1 MVYVYENET
10 YRWYVYKDNIPTVC
24 LSRAYSEREC
34 GKNGV
39 ELNLNGDF
47 FKKMYNLSGLGLPKV
62 WSAIPFGL
70 HIVQDVSK
78 NSKKIRK
85 MQVLYL
91 NWSASRLQ
99 PDRSPMFVYIFCRF
113 FDFRLRFRELLIHFI
128 EKNLIWV
135 KLQPQP

>member
-1 MVYVYENET
+1 MVCVHENET
-10 YRWYVYKDNIPTVC
+10 YLWYVYKDNIPAVC
-24 LSRAYSEREC
+24 LSRAYIEREC

-113 FDFRLRFRELLIHFI
+113 FDFRLRFRELLIHFF

>member
-99 PDRSPMFVYIFCRF
+99 PDLSPMFLYIFCRF
-113 FDFRLRFRELLIHFI
+113 FDFRLRFRELLIHFF

>member
-1 MVYVYENET
+1 MFV
-10 YRWYVYKDNIPTVC
+10 KGIQ
-24 LSRAYSEREC
+24 RAYMRRKRNVE
-34 GKNGV
+34 NGV

-47 FKKMYNLSGLGLPKV
+47 FKKMYNLFGLGLPKV
-62 WSAIPFGL
+62 WSAICFGL

-99 PDRSPMFVYIFCRF
+99 MGRVD
-113 FDFRLRFRELLIHFI
+113 
-128 EKNLIWV
+128 
-135 KLQPQP
+135 

>member
-39 ELNLNGDF
+39 ELNLNGVF

-113 FDFRLRFRELLIHFI
+113 FDFRLRFRELLIHFF

>member
-34 GKNGV
+34 GENGV

-47 FKKMYNLSGLGLPKV
+47 FKKMYNLFGLGLPKV
-62 WSAIPFGL
+62 WSAICFGL

-99 PDRSPMFVYIFCRF
+99 PDLSPMFFYIFCRF
-113 FDFRLRFRELLIHFI
+113 VDFRLRFRELLIHFF